1 MAQVYASAGVRVIP
15 GGIGRQPPMF
25 TIYSSLTN
33 TLPTDVIDWSAATEI
48 LLSHPVRAKKD
59 GTLLSPALLSPGATR
74 KNHNVNVVT
83 AFVVDL
89 DGVPFTDVLRERLAE
104 VEFIAHT
111 TWSHTDASPHWRV
124 IIPFDTPIAAAD
136 WPTVWRKLRNWIDV
150 ELDESCKESSR
161 CYFIPNHREGFP
173 YQTVNN
179 MGKPRLNPLALPA
192 VLQSTAE
199 SLVRALQPHGNDI
212 LADPLN
218 EIYKRFMANKTD
230 GRHAALCSATQ
241 SLANIAALNPTR
253 KEKCDEIRDKIGR
266 EFTAAVTADNTRTP
280 AEANKELDDAISSA
294 HRNAPTPRVR
304 HDDTP
309 PPPQHAKNL
318 PTEFWESR
326 PTLKQIRDAAHSAYV
341 SADVVLGCVL
351 ARIAAR
357 THWSIRIPNIGTR
370 APGSLNIF
378 IAPVGES
385 GTSKSSA
392 YQIADV
398 LIRATAT
405 ERILLGAPLGSGE
418 GIIEAFL
425 TANTTTDPETRRKT
439 TTKTQTRD
447 GVLFHLD
454 EGAAFE
460 QLGDRKGTTLKP
472 TLRQAWNGET
482 LGQTNASQE
491 TRRCLPAHHYRMCL
505 VMSFQPAYT
514 EHLLSESDAG
524 TPQRFIWLSATDPNI
539 PDKNK
544 TNKITP
550 LDWKPPQTY
559 GIRDGYTT
567 QILKID
573 ASIIT
578 ELEAR
583 SLAKARGGLITVAMD
598 SHRDLQHMK
607 TAALLAILDNRL
619 NITRDDWDLANMLL
633 ETSRAVWES
642 CQAHITA
649 KHRAKNNA
657 ADTRAINRMLK
668 TEDASEN
675 NALDKMARAVDN
687 MARAITHK
695 VHKENTGLTK
705 RDLRH
710 ATSSADR
717 GHASLEDAIDLAIEK
732 GWIMKVDDTYM
743 PGESTPT

>member
-1 MAQVYASAGVRVIP
+1 MTTVTQNRNDTNPANIDVHGHGA
-15 GGIGRQPPMF
+15 QPPMF
-25 TIYSSLTN
+25 TRYSSLTN
-33 TLPTDVIDWSAATEI
+33 TSPTHVIDWLAAAEI
-48 LLSHPVRAKKD
+48 LLKHPVKETKP
-59 GTLLSPALLSPGATR
+59 GTLLSPALLTPGATR
-74 KNHNVNVVT
+74 SNRNVIAVS
-83 AFVVDL
+83 AFVADL
-89 DGVPFTDVLRERLAE
+89 DNVDFTDALRKRLTDIE
-104 VEFIAHT
+104 HIAHT
-111 TWSHTDASPHWRV
+111 TWSHTDTSPHWRV
-124 IIPFDTPIAAAD
+124 IFPFDTPIAAAD
-136 WPTVWRKLRNWIDV
+136 WPTVWRKLCDWIGVD
-150 ELDESCKESSR
+150 LDKSCKEVSR
-161 CYFIPNHREGFP
+161 CYFIPSHREGYP
-173 YQTVNN
+173 HETVNN
-179 MGKPRLNPLALPA
+179 MGRPRLNPLALPA
-192 VLQSTAE
+192 APQRV
-199 SLVRALQPHGNDI
+199 LQPHYDDI
-212 LADPLN
+212 LSDPLN
-218 EIYKRFMANKTD
+218 EIYKRFMANKTG

-241 SLANIAALNPTR
+241 SLANIAALNPTK

-266 EFTAAVTADNTRTP
+266 EFTAAVTVDNTRTP

-294 HRNAPTPRVR
+294 HRNALTPQVR
-304 HDDTP
+304 HDDTQP
-309 PPPQHAKNL
+309 TSQHAKNL
-318 PTEFWESR
+318 PPEFWESR
-326 PTLKQIRDAAHSAYV
+326 PKLTQIRNASHSAYV

-351 ARIAAR
+351 ARIATR
-357 THWSIRIPNIGTR
+357 THWSIKIPNIGTR

-398 LIRATAT
+398 LIPATDT
-405 ERILLGAPLGSGE
+405 ELIWLGAPLGSGE

-425 TANTTTDPETRRKT
+425 TTSTTTNPETRRKT

-454 EGAAFE
+454 EGAAFD

-472 TLRQAWNGET
+472 TLRQAWGGEA

-491 TRRCLPAHHYRMCL
+491 TRRHLQEHHYRMCL
-505 VMSFQPAYT
+505 VMSFQPTYT

-539 PDKNK
+539 DPDQNK

-550 LDWKPPQTY
+550 LDWEPPKTIL
-559 GIRDGYTT
+559 GMSDGYRT
-567 QILKID
+567 QTLEID
-573 ASIIT
+573 ASIIA
-578 ELEAR
+578 ELEAGR
-583 SLAKARGGLITVAMD
+583 LAKVRGEFITAAMD

-619 NITRDDWDLANMLL
+619 NITRDDWNLANMILN
-633 ETSRAVWES
+633 TSRAVWES

-649 KHRAKNNA
+649 KHRTKNDA

-687 MARAITHK
+687 MARAIAHK
-695 VHKENTGLTK
+695 VHKEKTGLTK

-732 GWIMKVDDTYM
+732 GWIKQAGDIYV

>member
-1 MAQVYASAGVRVIP
+1 
-15 GGIGRQPPMF
+15 MF

-33 TLPTDVIDWSAATEI
+33 TLPTHEIDWPAAAEI
-48 LLSHPVRAKKD
+48 LLKHPVKETKS
-59 GTLLSPALLSPGATR
+59 GTLLSPALLTPGATR
-74 KNHNVNVVT
+74 KNHNVNAVT

-89 DGVPFTDVLRERLAE
+89 DGVDFTDALRERLADIE
-104 VEFIAHT
+104 HIAHT

-124 IIPFDTPIAAAD
+124 IIPFDQNIAAAE
-136 WPTVWRKLRNWIDV
+136 WPTVWRKLRNWIGVD
-150 ELDESCKESSR
+150 LDESCKEVSR
-161 CYFIPNHREGFP
+161 CYFIPSHREG
-173 YQTVNN
+173 YSHETVNN

-192 VLQSTAE
+192 APQRV
-199 SLVRALQPHGNDI
+199 LQPHCDDI

-218 EIYKRFMANKTD
+218 EIYKRFMANKTG

-253 KEKCDEIRDKIGR
+253 KEKCDEIRDKIGK

-294 HRNAPTPRVR
+294 HRNALTPQVR
-304 HDDTP
+304 HDDTQP
-309 PPPQHAKNL
+309 TPKHTANL

-326 PTLKQIRDAAHSAYV
+326 EKLTQIRNASHSAYV

-351 ARIAAR
+351 ARIAAQ

-378 IAPVGES
+378 IAPVGPS

-392 YQIADV
+392 YRIADD
-398 LIRATAT
+398 LIPDTDN
-405 ERILLGAPLGSGE
+405 ERIWLGAPLGSGE

-425 TANTTTDPETRRKT
+425 TTNTTTDPETRRKT

-454 EGAAFE
+454 EGAAFD

-472 TLRQAWNGET
+472 TLRQAWGGEA

-491 TRRCLPAHHYRMCL
+491 TRRYLKAHHYRMCL

-539 PDKNK
+539 DPNPTKSK
-544 TNKITP
+544 KITS
-550 LDWKPPQTY
+550 LDWEPPKTLP
-559 GIRDGYTT
+559 GMCDGYKT

-578 ELEAR
+578 ELQAR
-583 SLAKARGGLITVAMD
+583 SLAKARGGLIPVAMD

-619 NITRDDWDLANMLL
+619 NITRDDWSLADMILS
-633 ETSRAVWES
+633 TSRAVWES
-642 CQAHITA
+642 CRAYITA
-649 KHRAKNNA
+649 KHRTKNDA
-657 ADTRAINRMLK
+657 ADTRAIDRLLK
-668 TEDASEN
+668 TDDAISDR
-675 NALDKMARAVDN
+675 ALKN
-687 MARAITHK
+687 MARAIARK
-695 VHKENTGLTK
+695 VHKEKTGLTK
-705 RDLRH
+705 RALRH
-710 ATSSADR
+710 ATSPKDR
-717 GHASLEDAIDLAIEK
+717 DRASWEDAIDLAIEK
-732 GWIMKVDDTYM
+732 DWIMRVADIYL